1 MRFHHSRDKYSL
13 RSRCLGCIREHLCS
27 LYSNERRWNTDIKQ
41 EISKLRGML
50 EGVKY
55 CGSRVKGEGV
65 LDLLG

>member
-1 MRFHHSRDKYSL
+1 MPGLHQGTRQTSSP
-13 RSRCLGCIREHLCS
+13 LCS

-41 EISKLRGML
+41 EISELHGML

-65 LDLLG
+65 LGLLE